1 MGMAFALGVK
11 ETDAERLGLYKVSH
25 EHYSLAASIPI
36 GLQKGKDQLVGY
48 GKQLK
53 MIVNPDTGAYKGV
66 GGFKAIYDVFASFWS
81 WEGFWNI
88 KVFLYIIL
96 GYSNLIRSYDLLE

>member
-1 MGMAFALGVK
+1 ELDNLKNQTITAVVRRDNQEIEVPVKINEEGKMGMAFALGVK

-25 EHYSLAASIPI
+25 EHYSLASSIPI

-53 MIVNPDTGAYKGV
+53 ILVIPDTGAYNGV
-66 GGFKAIYDVFASFWS
+66 GGFKAIY
-81 WEGFWNI
+81 
-88 KVFLYIIL
+88 
-96 GYSNLIRSYDLLE
+96 